1 MRGSLL
7 LTVLKVFASN
17 PSLLSDSLLLQ
28 PPPVTGSKVAL
39 RALTRV
45 MVSQA
50 APASPVAT
58 ERTQAAYQALCAN
71 AS

>member
-1 MRGSLL
+1 MKAHHGTS
-7 LTVLKVFASN
+7 
-17 PSLLSDSLLLQ
+17 PSHLLSPQ

-50 APASPVAT
+50 APVSPVAA
-58 ERTQAAYQALCAN
+58 ERTQVAYQALCAG